1 MLRALLLAT
10 VAAAVL
16 AAQAT
21 AAGPTKTLKPGQ
33 TRTYAFGTFVHGGA
47 IACAYGHVRA
57 VAKFPPLPARNTIR
71 FASAF
76 GVATARASAS
86 RSSSARARVAPSS
99 PAAPA
104 DAGRGAA
111 GRAYFSRRRRGRFEV

>member
-1 MLRALLLAT
+1 MLRALLLAV
-10 VAAAVL
+10 VAVAVL

-47 IACAYGHVRA
+47 IACAYGRVRA
-57 VAKFPPLPARNTIR
+57 IAKFPPLPARNTIR

-76 GVATARASAS
+76 GVVDGKNVRVSIELRTRAN
-86 RSSSARARVAPSS
+86 RAIVA
-99 PAAPA
+99 ACT
-104 DAGRGAA
+104 R
-111 GRAYFSRRRRGRFEV
+111 